1 MDTTDQ
7 NIEDGTADYCEH
19 EPEER
24 DFICTLAGP
33 EFLLSQKLGY
43 ECIRVRFSK
52 SILWKTIYIY
62 IFITCVIVVVVV
74 IVFRFMKFGR
84 MNARVNH
91 CSEAY

>member
-1 MDTTDQ
+1 MYSSTFFKKHFME
-7 NIEDGTADYCEH
+7 NH
-19 EPEER
+19 
-24 DFICTLAGP
+24 
-33 EFLLSQKLGY
+33 
-43 ECIRVRFSK
+43 
-52 SILWKTIYIY
+52 IYIY